1 MNRKP
6 SRGIV
11 GYVVLLS
18 TLLLIAI
25 LLNGGLNQ
33 TVSRRIEYPQL
44 LEKIKSDEVGR
55 VAIRNNSLVGVY
67 KNTIV
72 RSEDFPERNYDFE
85 TTIGEDF
92 LETVRQIVAN
102 KKDVELGQVTVDELP
117 FKLEYRAPV
126 VVPWWYD
133 FLPYLIMLIIMA
145 VIWFVMIRSQA
156 GGGGKVM
163 NFGKSRARMQD
174 PSKNKITFADVAGAD
189 EEKEELQEMVDF
201 LKNPRNYTELGA
213 RIPKGVLLVG
223 PPGTGKTLLAKAVA
237 GEAGVPFF
245 SISGSDFV
253 EMFVGVGA
261 SRVRDLF
268 DQAKKVAPAIVF
280 IDEIDA
286 VGRHRGA
293 GLGGGHDER
302 EQTLNQ
308 LLVEMDGFAVNEGI
322 IVMAATN
329 RRDILDPALMRPGR
343 FDRQVTVNY
352 PDQNGRVAILKVHS
366 KGKIL
371 DENVDLDNIAKRMPY
386 ATGADLENVMNEA
399 AILAARA
406 RKKKIDQQL
415 LIDAIA
421 RVQMGPEKKSHKV
434 NEKDRRMVAVHEGG
448 HAIVGH
454 LLEGCDEVHLI
465 TIVPRGQA
473 AGHTLALPAEEHDN
487 MSRSQLLDQ
496 ITMMLGGHAAEE
508 IGLGEIY
515 TGSSSDLK
523 RATEICRKMVTQF
536 GMSDNIGTIYLGSDQ
551 EVFVGM
557 EFGQS
562 REYSEEIA
570 AKIDRE
576 VASILAKCYEQ
587 AKKILSDNKDKLELL
602 AQSLLEQETLNR
614 AEFVSLMETG
624 SLPETNEGDKP
635 RTTAEI
641 LQQEKEDDTVTGQP
655 ETDAETAPE
664 NDKTDESE
672 ENMAETLE

>member
-1 MNRKP
+1 MTKKP
-6 SRGIV
+6 SKGIL
-11 GYVVLLS
+11 GYFVLIG

-25 LLNGGLNQ
+25 LLNGGLNR
-33 TVSRRIEYPQL
+33 TVSKRIEYPDL
-44 LEKIKSDEVGR
+44 LNAISKDEVGR
-55 VAIRNNSLVGVY
+55 VAIRGTSLVGVY
-67 KNTIV
+67 NGKNRQTMTADV
-72 RSEDFPERNYDFE
+72 DFPERSYDFE
-85 TTIGEDF
+85 TTIGDDF
-92 LETVRQIVAN
+92 IETVRQMKAN
-102 KKDVELGQVTVDELP
+102 KDGKELSDITVADLD
-117 FKLEYRAPV
+117 FKIEYRAPV
-126 VVPWWYD
+126 TIPWWYE
-133 FLPYLIMLIIMA
+133 FIPYLIMLGIMA
-145 VIWFVMIRSQA
+145 VVWFLMMRAQ
-156 GGGGKVM
+156 GGGNGRVM
-163 NFGKSRARMQD
+163 SFGRSRARMQD
-174 PSKNKITFADVAGAD
+174 PSKNKVTFADVAGAD

-201 LKNPRNYTELGA
+201 LKNPKNYTEVGA

-268 DQAKKVAPAIVF
+268 EQAKKVAPAIVF

-352 PDQNGRVAILKVHS
+352 PDQDGRVAILKVHS
-366 KGKIL
+366 RGKTL
-371 DENVDLDNIAKRMPY
+371 ADDVDLNNIAKRMPF

-434 NEKDRRMVAVHEGG
+434 NEQDKRMVAYHEGG

-454 LLEGCDEVHLI
+454 LLKGCDEVHLI

-473 AGHTLALPAEEHDN
+473 AGHTLALPAD
-487 MSRSQLLDQ
+487 
-496 ITMMLGGHAAEE
+496 
-508 IGLGEIY
+508 
-515 TGSSSDLK
+515 
-523 RATEICRKMVTQF
+523 
-536 GMSDNIGTIYLGSDQ
+536 
-551 EVFVGM
+551 
-557 EFGQS
+557 
-562 REYSEEIA
+562 
-570 AKIDRE
+570 
-576 VASILAKCYEQ
+576 
-587 AKKILSDNKDKLELL
+587 
-602 AQSLLEQETLNR
+602 
-614 AEFVSLMETG
+614 
-624 SLPETNEGDKP
+624 LPEDGDP
-635 RTTAEI
+635 VRHER
-641 LQQEKEDDTVTGQP
+641 
-655 ETDAETAPE
+655 
-664 NDKTDESE
+664 
-672 ENMAETLE
+672 